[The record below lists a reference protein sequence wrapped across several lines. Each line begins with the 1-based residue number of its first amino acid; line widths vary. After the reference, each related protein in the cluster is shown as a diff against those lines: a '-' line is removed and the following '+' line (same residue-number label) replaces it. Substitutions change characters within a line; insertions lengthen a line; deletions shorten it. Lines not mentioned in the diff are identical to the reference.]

1 MKFRMIFVAYLLAW
15 AHINS
20 QLGTHTHLNLHWL
33 KLGKYD
39 TPLTQVK
46 GNGNDIYLHSI
57 AD

>member
-33 KLGKYD
+33 KWGKYD

-46 GNGNDIYLHSI
+46 GNGNDIYPHC
-57 AD
+57 